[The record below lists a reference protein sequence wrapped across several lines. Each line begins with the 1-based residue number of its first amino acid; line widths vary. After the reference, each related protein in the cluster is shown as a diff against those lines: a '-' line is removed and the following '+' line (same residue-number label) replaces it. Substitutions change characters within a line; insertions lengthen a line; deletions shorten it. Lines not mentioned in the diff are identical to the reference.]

1 MEIVN
6 ENKVISTINNEV
18 KTTGSIEVDV
28 IENKDLKV
36 EVQRREY
43 SIVGDELYI
52 PKRYEDAPQ
61 WLRDLISTVT
71 NESFNQ
77 KITEL
82 NGLSATLN
90 QLIVELE
97 VAKNTYTQSIIS
109 SNDIDER
116 INTAVTTL
124 NSSIAQSDATLVNM
138 INTRATPDE
147 ASTLALNVLNSSI
160 ENGAINALAS
170 SIQNSSVTRDQA
182 LANDIS
188 LVHSEMTGEF
198 EATSEAITSL
208 STYVGVDASTFVADG
223 TGLLAKVEILE
234 KQADGV
240 IETITGTYDVML
252 GNNDLTYDLV
262 EDAEPYA
269 SWVSSEESDSE
280 LVRASH
286 VGDVYIKYQNE
297 TNGTKTYL
305 AAYKFIKTVVD
316 TTAPYGT
323 DDKGYTWAIVTDT
336 DTQNAY
342 MAALKAY
349 DLADGKR
356 RVFVTTPFGPY
367 ETGDLWTDP
376 TGELKRC
383 KDGIVNLVIGS
394 YNEID
399 WELATGYTE
408 NLQAYTDSVVDELS
422 INLQNQ
428 IDGKIEY
435 WFNIS
440 TNDPKAAWTTTELK
454 LKHNGDIWYQTDT
467 KISYYYSK
475 VTDTWNL
482 ITNKDALDAIELANT
497 AQATADGKV
506 TVYYALEQATAPS
519 TTSLWYKTTDTKLYK
534 YTTSWVLVAP
544 LAVGDLLYTNNGT
557 EDNRPYRF
565 NGTSWVSARD
575 GKVIA
580 TANALTQL
588 STNVLDPTT
597 GAIVTAVNNVEQSL
611 RTEIEDG
618 DSTVESKWAYNSTV
632 ELAGVPY
639 SSGFG
644 MVTSASN
651 INGKPASG
659 SEFWI
664 SADKFK
670 FTNANNTGAKAPFT
684 IDATGTTPEITFNG
698 KVSFTNVTDYVEPD
712 ISGEINSNNDA
723 FAISQGFSS
732 YADMQA
738 KYSALGKT
746 IINSGYINTGLVNA
760 DSIVANSISANKI
773 SSYNLT
779 ATNATVENGFIKNAM
794 IDDLAVDTL
803 KLADQSVTI
812 PFSVNNL
819 GSINFDTSYIE
830 AVSSSFT
837 SSGAPV
843 NLTFSSL
850 ISAGSLRLITALV
863 TRNGVTIYERPTLSI
878 GQSAGQYGTLNFTLR
893 DTPSSGVTTYI
904 LYLKS
909 SATGTT
915 ASYRSIIG
923 MEVKK

>member
-43 SIVGDELYI
+43 SIVGDDLYI

-160 ENGAINALAS
+160 ENGAINALTS
-170 SIQNSSVTRDQA
+170 SIQNSSVARDQA

-198 EATSEAITSL
+198 EATADAIDSL
-208 STYVGVDASTFVADG
+208 TTR
-223 TGLLAKVEILE
+223 I
-234 KQADGV
+234 
-240 IETITGTYDVML
+240 
-252 GNNDLTYDLV
+252 
-262 EDAEPYA
+262 
-269 SWVSSEESDSE
+269 
-280 LVRASH
+280 
-286 VGDVYIKYQNE
+286 
-297 TNGTKTYL
+297 
-305 AAYKFIKTVVD
+305 
-316 TTAPYGT
+316 TTAEGSIT
-323 DDKGYTWAIVTDT
+323 V
-336 DTQNAY
+336 NA
-342 MAALKAY
+342 
-349 DLADGKR
+349 
-356 RVFVTTPFGPY
+356 
-367 ETGDLWTDP
+367 E
-376 TGELKRC
+376 
-383 KDGIVNLVIGS
+383 
-394 YNEID
+394 
-399 WELATGYTE
+399 
-408 NLQAYTDSVVDELS
+408 
-422 INLQNQ
+422 
-428 IDGKIEY
+428 
-435 WFNIS
+435 
-440 TNDPKAAWTTTELK
+440 
-454 LKHNGDIWYQTDT
+454 
-467 KISYYYSK
+467 
-475 VTDTWNL
+475 
-482 ITNKDALDAIELANT
+482 
-497 AQATADGKV
+497 
-506 TVYYALEQATAPS
+506 
-519 TTSLWYKTTDTKLYK
+519 
-534 YTTSWVLVAP
+534 
-544 LAVGDLLYTNNGT
+544 
-557 EDNRPYRF
+557 
-565 NGTSWVSARD
+565 
-575 GKVIA
+575 
-580 TANALTQL
+580 ALTQL
-588 STNVLDPTT
+588 ETEVLDPTT
-597 GAIVTAVNNVEQSL
+597 GAIATAVNNVEQSL
-611 RTEIEDG
+611 RTEIENG

-698 KVSFTNVTDYVEPD
+698 KVSFTNVTGYTPPD

-723 FAISQGFSS
+723 FAVSQGFSS
-732 YADMQA
+732 YADMQS

-746 IINSGYINTGLVNA
+746 IINSGYINTGLVNSN
-760 DSIVANSISANKI
+760 SIVANSISADRLMAGTN
-773 SSYNLT
+773 SS
-779 ATNATVENGFIKNAM
+779 TVW
-794 IDDLAVDTL
+794 
-803 KLADQSVTI
+803 
-812 PFSVNNL
+812 
-819 GSINFDTSYIE
+819 
-830 AVSSSFT
+830 
-837 SSGAPV
+837 SGGG
-843 NLTFSSL
+843 L
-850 ISAGSLRLITALV
+850 ISANFNGNPYGNIGSPSQGFRLSSNASGTVEDPNIYGAYIKGSTVDIQTLNVKADGYPSNSGRVVKYQTNGEIYMPGYGSGFLASRVCSITDSAVKVEGWYRAATNDL
-863 TRNGVTIYERPTLSI
+863 TAYLQYSFDGSNWTTLISK
-878 GQSAGQYGTLNFTLR
+878 SAQQYGYLEPFYIYFAELF
-893 DTPSSGVTTYI
+893 PLVYAPVTG
-904 LYLKS
+904 S
-909 SATGTT
+909 VQF
-915 ASYRSIIG
+915 RIIG
-923 MEVKK
+923 NVSGDSSPILISIYNN